1 MPISSGEMIL
11 GGLMLLVVAFMLRRS
26 FTQSKA
32 SRDRD
37 PQKEAHADIHAAES
51 SYAAAINKMEL
62 RVNDYAREVEGRIGT
77 KIAVLDRLLAEAE
90 TSIKRL
96 EELSQQRPAGEN
108 TTGTEA
114 AGDGSGA
121 EES

>member
-1 MPISSGEMIL
+1 MPSSGEMIL
-11 GGLMLLVVAFMLRRS
+11 GGLMLLVMAFLLRRS

-32 SRDRD
+32 SRNRD
-37 PQKEAHADIHAAES
+37 PQKEAHTEIHAAES

-77 KIAVLDRLLAEAE
+77 KIAVLDRLLVEAEA
-90 TSIKRL
+90 SIKRL
-96 EELSQQRPAGEN
+96 EELSQQRPAGGG
-108 TTGTEA
+108 TAGTGTVE
-114 AGDGSGA
+114 DGSGA